1 MLLGAFLLGLL
12 PPAGARD
19 AGAPAASIL
28 KKGHRVAVVGDSITE
43 QKLYSRYIE
52 LYLLACLP
60 ELELRVVQL
69 GWGGET
75 AGGFANRMNYDLMS
89 YKPDV
94 VTTCYGMN
102 DGGYKPFD
110 EATGKRY
117 HDTMADIV
125 SRLKNAGA
133 TVVVGS
139 PGAVDTKFFRGGGKA
154 AAMYNATL
162 SELRDIAR
170 KLADHY
176 QMPFADV
183 IDPMLSGM
191 EAAKRALGEDY
202 DVCGRDGVH
211 PGPNGHLIM
220 AYAFL
225 KAMGLDGEIGTITLD
240 AGAGTAKATD
250 GHAIL
255 SADKGK
261 VEVESR
267 RYPFCFSGDEKAP
280 GGTRSILP
288 FVPFNQDLNR
298 LTLVVRNLGGEKA
311 RVQWGAASK
320 TLTKAELEKGVNLAE
335 QFAENPF
342 VESFRKLE
350 GLVAAKQGYET
361 VMIKQTVNSFPR
373 LVEMAGKDPDVAAS
387 VEALRKQLF
396 AVQERMAQNVRA
408 AVVPVRHTI
417 SVTAE

>member
-1 MLLGAFLLGLL
+1 L
-12 PPAGARD
+12 PRRGVAD
-19 AGAPAASIL
+19 AGSPPRAIL
-28 KKGHRVAVVGDSITE
+28 RKGQRVAVVGDSITE

-52 LYLLACLP
+52 LYLLGCLP
-60 ELELRVVQL
+60 ELELRVIQL

-102 DGGYKPFD
+102 DGGYKPVD

-117 HDTMADIV
+117 HDTRADII
-125 SRLKNAGA
+125 SRLKNSGA

-139 PGAVDTKFFRGGGKA
+139 PGAVDTRFFKGGGKT

-170 KLADHY
+170 KLAEHY

-191 EAAKRALGEDY
+191 ESAKRALGEEY

-240 AGAGTAKATD
+240 AGAGTAKATE

-267 RYPFCFSGDEKAP
+267 RYPFCFSGDEKSP

-288 FVPFNQDLNR
+288 YVPFNQDLNR
-298 LTLVVRNLGGEKA
+298 LTLVVKNLPGEKA
-311 RVQWGAASK
+311 RIQWGALSK
-320 TLTKAELEKGVNLAE
+320 GFTKAELEKGVNLAE
-335 QFAENPF
+335 QFSENPF
-342 VESFRKLE
+342 TESFRKLE

-373 LVEMAGKDPDVAAS
+373 LVEMSGKDPEIAAS

-396 AVQERMAQNVRA
+396 SAQDRMAQNARA

-417 SVTAE
+417 TVSAD